1 MRIMKRRVA
10 VPVAVALAIAAAAT
24 VLVSSASG
32 GPEAQVAKGGTYRVG
47 WESSFG
53 WTNSFDPTGEY
64 LANAFAINTNLL
76 LRGLIGY
83 NHVGGPAGSK
93 IVPDLAIKVPKP
105 TNGGKRYTF
114 TLKSGVRWAPPVNRA
129 ITAQD
134 VKYAVERLARP
145 KNGGQYSFYYT
156 IIRGW
161 DAYSKGKTK
170 SLAGVRTPNARTVI
184 FDLTQPT
191 GDFLMRLG
199 MPAMFPMP
207 QEVAKCFEGKP
218 GAYGRYVI
226 GSGPYMIEGTDD
238 LNVSSCGSLKP
249 ISGYDGQTRLNLVRN
264 PNYNA
269 RTDSR
274 KARESNP
281 DRFEFTV
288 NTNIDDIYNK
298 IEAGDLEDSYATAS
312 PKVFREY
319 STSSSKRKYL
329 HSNFADGTYYITM
342 NLTQPPFDDIHVRRA
357 MNWVMDREALRRAW
371 GGAVS
376 GVVAEHIIPPTVIGG
391 KLANFHPFRTPG
403 NRGSVAKAK
412 AEMAKS
418 KYANSNGV
426 CTAAECKNVLLIT
439 DVRAVDKLTLPT
451 VQAGAAKIGITFT
464 SRAVNGAYPVI
475 QTTNKNVPISN
486 RPRWFKDFADAS
498 TFVGPLF
505 DGRSIIP
512 AGNTNYSL
520 VGVKASQAK
529 SLGLKGNFRNVP
541 SIDKLADRCGKMPL
555 GNARTTCYA
564 GIDKVLTTQIVPWIP
579 YMWAKTVT
587 ILGPNVTKWNF
598 DQNAGFTALSH
609 VAVKP

>member
-32 GPEAQVAKGGTYRVG
+32 GPEAKVAKGGTYRVG

-53 WTNSFDPTGEY
+53 WTDSFDPTGEY

-83 NHVGGPAGSK
+83 NHVGGPAGSV
-93 IVPDLAIKVPKP
+93 IVPDLATKVPKP

-114 TLKSGVRWAPPVNRA
+114 TLKSGVKWGPPVNRA

-134 VKYAVERLARP
+134 VRYAVERLARP
-145 KNGGQYSFYYT
+145 KNGGQYAFYYT
-156 IIRGW
+156 VIKGW

-170 SLAGVRTPNARTVI
+170 SLAGLKTPNAKTVI

-199 MPAMFPMP
+199 MPAVYPMP

-226 GSGPYMIEGTDD
+226 GSGPYMIEGSDNLD
-238 LNVSSCGSLKP
+238 ISSCKSLKP

-264 PNYNA
+264 PNYSA

-288 NTNIDDIYNK
+288 DTNIDDIYNK
-298 IEAGDLEDSYATAS
+298 ISAGDLEDSYATAS

-329 HSNFADGTYYITM
+329 HSNFADGSYYITM
-342 NLTQPPFDDIHVRRA
+342 NLTQPPFDDVHVRRA

-403 NRGSVAKAK
+403 NRGSVAKAR

-418 KYANSNGV
+418 KYANDKGV
-426 CTAAECKNVLLIT
+426 CTAKECKNVLLIT

-451 VQAGAAKIGITFT
+451 VTAGAAKLGITFT

-475 QTTNKNVPISN
+475 QTTSKNVPISN

-505 DGRSIIP
+505 DSRSIIP
-512 AGNTNYSL
+512 SGNTNYSL
-520 VGVKASQAK
+520 VGVRPSQAK
-529 SLGLKGNFRNVP
+529 SLGLKGNFKNVP
-541 SIDKLADRCGKMPL
+541 SIDKLADRCGVMPL
-555 GNARTTCYA
+555 GNGRTTCFA
-564 GIDKVLTTQIVPWIP
+564 GIDKVLTKDIVPWVP

-587 ILGPNVTKWNF
+587 ILGPNVTKWSF
-598 DQNAGFTALSH
+598 DQNTGFTHWLTSQ
-609 VAVKP
+609 

>member
-1 MRIMKRRVA
+1 MKRRVA

-32 GPEAQVAKGGTYRVG
+32 GPEAKVAKGGTYRVG

-53 WTNSFDPTGEY
+53 WTDSFDPTGEY

-83 NHVGGPAGSK
+83 NHVGGPAGSV
-93 IVPDLAIKVPKP
+93 IVPDLATKVPKP
-105 TNGGKRYTF
+105 TNGGKRYKF
-114 TLKSGVRWAPPVNRA
+114 TLKSGVRWGPPLNRA

-145 KNGGQYSFYYT
+145 KNGGQYGFYYT

-170 SLAGVRTPNARTVI
+170 SLAGLKTPNAKTVI

-199 MPAMFPMP
+199 MPAVYPMP

-218 GAYGRYVI
+218 GGYGRYVI
-226 GSGPYMIEGTDD
+226 ASGPYMIEGSDD
-238 LNVSSCGSLKP
+238 LDISSCKSLKP

-281 DRFEFTV
+281 DRFEFMV

-298 IEAGDLEDSYATAS
+298 IGAGDLEDSYATAS

-319 STSSSKRKYL
+319 STSSSKRKFL

-391 KLANFHPFRTPG
+391 KLANFHPFKTPG
-403 NRGSVAKAK
+403 DRGSVAKAR
-412 AEMAKS
+412 AEMSKS
-418 KYANSNGV
+418 KYANDKGV
-426 CTAAECKNVLLIT
+426 CTAKECKNVLLIT

-451 VQAGAAKIGITFT
+451 VQAGAAKLGITFT

-475 QTTNKNVPISN
+475 QTTSKNVPISN

-505 DGRSIIP
+505 DSRSIIP
-512 AGNTNYSL
+512 SGNTNYSL
-520 VGVKASQAK
+520 VGVRPSQAK
-529 SLGLKGNFRNVP
+529 SLGLKGNIKNVP
-541 SIDKLADRCGKMPL
+541 SIDKLADRCGKLPL
-555 GNARTTCYA
+555 GNARTTCFA
-564 GIDKVLTTQIVPWIP
+564 GIDKVLTKDVVPWVP

-587 ILGPNVTKWNF
+587 ILGPNVTKWSF
-598 DQNAGFTALSH
+598 DQNAGFTALAH
-609 VAVKP
+609 VAVKS